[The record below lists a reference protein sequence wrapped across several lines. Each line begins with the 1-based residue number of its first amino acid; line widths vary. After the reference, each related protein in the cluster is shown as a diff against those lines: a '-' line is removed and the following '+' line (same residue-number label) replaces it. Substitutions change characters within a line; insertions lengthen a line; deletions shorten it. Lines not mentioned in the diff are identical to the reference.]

1 MTAAQPPLFTVGAER
16 VRCFVGLPLP
26 EAWNVALS
34 RVAARLA
41 PGLSSKI
48 TWTRPCNWHITLRFL
63 GEVEARLLPELRA
76 ALAQVEFR
84 ALTIRLGPAGAFGS
98 GRAGRGGAPR
108 TLWAGLAEGAAEVSL
123 LAGRVSDAL
132 APLGFADAREG
143 ARGFCPHATLGRVR
157 GAAAGEDWG
166 LVDRELGA
174 ETFAS
179 ARVETF
185 VLWRSV
191 LGRGG
196 PKYSALGTYP
206 AAPGRI
212 AAGA

>member
-143 ARGFCPHATLGRVR
+143 ARGFCPHEPVGHLGGQFVEHAFGRQVL
-157 GAAAGEDWG
+157 AQGEAQG
-166 LVDRELGA
+166 LVNPLAAELHVFGA
-174 ETFAS
+174 DVPGHAVH
-179 ARVETF
+179 AR
-185 VLWRSV
+185 R
-191 LGRGG
+191 
-196 PKYSALGTYP
+196 P
-206 AAPGRI
+206 AAPRRRR
-212 AAGA
+212 AAPA